1 MCEMLMDIS
10 VLEDETSR
18 QSRNVRHQLLSEA
31 TPRPRRRGN
40 SK

>member
-1 MCEMLMDIS
+1 MDIS
-10 VLEDETSR
+10 VLEDETSKE
-18 QSRNVRHQLLSEA
+18 SRNVRHHLPSIA